1 LLNIKVKFFA
11 LYREVAGHPEEILD
25 LRVGSSVGDLLGLLR
40 EKYPKLG
47 SLSDNIIVSVNK
59 KYAREEVALK
69 EGDEVA
75 LLPPVSGG

>member
-1 LLNIKVKFFA
+1 MKITVKFFA
-11 LYREVAGHPEEILD
+11 SYRDIAGRSEETQ
-25 LRVGSSVGDLLGLLR
+25 VMSEGATVSVLLLLLK